1 MWKEIIGTV
10 VGVLPFVVMLALA
23 ALKWGGELSQE
34 VAVDAQ
40 RITSL
45 ELQRNEI
52 TSKLDRISDKID
64 VLSQTVAAQ
73 GALERR

>member
-1 MWKEIIGTV
+1 MWKEVVGTLI
-10 VGVLPFVVMLALA
+10 GVLPLVLMLGLAL
-23 ALKWGGELSQE
+23 LKWGGELSQQ

-45 ELQRNEI
+45 EMQRNEI

-64 VLSQTVAAQ
+64 VLSQSVAAQ